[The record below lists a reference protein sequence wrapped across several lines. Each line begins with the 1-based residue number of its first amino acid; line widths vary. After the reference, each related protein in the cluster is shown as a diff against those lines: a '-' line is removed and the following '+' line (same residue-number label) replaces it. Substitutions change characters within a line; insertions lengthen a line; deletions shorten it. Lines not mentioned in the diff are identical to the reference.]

1 MAAKKALNA
10 AVAGPE
16 SRNGRESALKRLHR
30 GPRDAWNTAK
40 KSVYL
45 QNNTYTTM
53 SLFKDKTLLIT
64 GGTGSFGNA
73 VLNRFLRTDIGEI
86 RIFSRDEKK
95 QDDMR
100 HDFQARMPEVA
111 HKIKFYIGDVRN
123 KSTLKYAMK
132 GVDYVFHAA
141 ALKQVPSCEFFPM
154 EAVKTNVIG
163 TDNVL
168 DAAIDAGVKCVI
180 CLSTDKAAYPINA
193 MGITKA
199 IEEKIA
205 VAKSRLSGDTKI
217 CCTRYG
223 NVMCSRG
230 SVIPLWIDQIRKGNP
245 ITLTEPKMTRFIM
258 SLEEAVDLV
267 LFAFENGKNGDILVQ
282 KAPACTIQ
290 TQAEAVCELF
300 AHQWRQ
306 MAVPEPVEGTG
317 GSTSSPTGPTIKVIG
332 IRHGEKMYETLL
344 TKEEAAKAIDMG
356 NFYAVPADNRDLN
369 YDKFF
374 VEGDVKRATIEEF
387 NSDNTQRLDLE
398 QTKAKIASLEYIQNE
413 LNGIPNIVK

>member
-1 MAAKKALNA
+1 M
-10 AVAGPE
+10 
-16 SRNGRESALKRLHR
+16 
-30 GPRDAWNTAK
+30 
-40 KSVYL
+40 SV
-45 QNNTYTTM
+45 
-53 SLFKDKTLLIT
+53 FKNKTLLIT

-73 VLNRFLRTDIGEI
+73 VLNRFLSTDIGEI

-111 HKIKFYIGDVRN
+111 NKIKFYIGDVRN

-163 TDNVL
+163 TDNTL

-205 VAKSRLSGDTKI
+205 VAKSRLSGNAKI

-267 LFAFENGKNGDILVQ
+267 LFAFEHGQNGDILVQ

-300 AHQWRQ
+300 
-306 MAVPEPVEGTG
+306 G
-317 GSTSSPTGPTIKVIG
+317 GKKEDIKVIG

-344 TKEEAAKAIDMG
+344 TKEECAKAVDMG
-356 NFYAVPADNRDLN
+356 DFYRVPADNRDLN
-369 YDKFF
+369 YDKYFK
-374 VEGDVKRATIEEF
+374 EGDVKLATIDEF
-387 NSDNTQRLDLE
+387 NSDNTYRLNLE
-398 QTKAKIASLEYIQNE
+398 ETKAKIASLEYIQNE

>member
-1 MAAKKALNA
+1 
-10 AVAGPE
+10 
-16 SRNGRESALKRLHR
+16 
-30 GPRDAWNTAK
+30 
-40 KSVYL
+40 
-45 QNNTYTTM
+45 M
-53 SLFKDKTLLIT
+53 SLFKDRVLLIT

-73 VLNRFLRTDIGEI
+73 VLNRFLKTDIGEI

-111 HKIKFYIGDVRN
+111 NKIKFYIGDVRN

-163 TDNVL
+163 TDNTL

-300 AHQWRQ
+300 
-306 MAVPEPVEGTG
+306 G
-317 GSTSSPTGPTIKVIG
+317 GKKEDIKVIG

-369 YDKFF
+369 YDKYFK
-374 VEGDVKRATIEEF
+374 EGDVKRATIEEF
-387 NSDNTQRLDLE
+387 NSDNTKRLNLE
-398 QTKAKIASLEYIQNE
+398 ETKAKIVSLEYIQNE
-413 LNGIPNIVK
+413 LNGIPNLV

>member
-1 MAAKKALNA
+1 
-10 AVAGPE
+10 
-16 SRNGRESALKRLHR
+16 
-30 GPRDAWNTAK
+30 
-40 KSVYL
+40 
-45 QNNTYTTM
+45 M
-53 SLFKDKTLLIT
+53 SLFKGKTLMIT

-73 VLNRFLRTDIGEI
+73 VLNRFLKTDIGEI

-111 HKIKFYIGDVRN
+111 DKIKFYIGDVRDLQ
-123 KSTLKYAMK
+123 SVRAAMP
-132 GVDYVFHAA
+132 GVDYIFHAA

-154 EAVKTNVIG
+154 EAVRTNVIA
-163 TDNVL
+163 TENVL
-168 DAAIDAGVKCVI
+168 TAAIEEGVESVI

-199 IEEKIA
+199 IEEKVA
-205 VAKSRLSGDTKI
+205 VAKSRMSGKTKI

-230 SVIPLWIDQIRKGNP
+230 SVIPLWIDQIKQGNL
-245 ITLTEPKMTRFIM
+245 ITLTEPSMTRFIM

-267 LFAFENGKNGDILVQ
+267 LFAFEHGENGDLLIQ

-300 AHQWRQ
+300 
-306 MAVPEPVEGTG
+306 G
-317 GSTSSPTGPTIKVIG
+317 GKKEDIKVIG

-344 TKEEAAKAIDMG
+344 TNEECAKAIDMG
-356 NFYAVPADNRDLN
+356 NFYRVPADNRGLN
-369 YDKFF
+369 YDKYFKD
-374 VEGDVKRATIEEF
+374 GDEKRNTLTEF
-387 NSDNTQRLDLE
+387 NSNNTKRLNLE
-398 QTKAKIASLEYIQNE
+398 ETKEKIASLEYIQAE
-413 LNGIPNIVK
+413 LAKME